1 MNTTE
6 AALRQNFDAY
16 MSAEYLSEEE
26 KALICSVV
34 EHGLAATA
42 AKLGNKSALYDRVE
56 RIRRKRL
63 TRLRKVKDKKLPK
76 YLSEYGGEIFYT
88 VLNEEY
94 PCEGC
99 SNVRECEKGKACDA
113 FREYVAYGGWESP
126 REPTTG
132 AYRLIFELRSGP
144 HMRTCAV

>member
-1 MNTTE
+1 MSREGSIKAISATE

-42 AKLGNKSALYDRVE
+42 AKHGKSALYDRVE

-94 PCEGC
+94 PCENC
-99 SNVRECEKGKACDA
+99 PNTSKCAEGKACDA

-132 AYRLIFELRSGP
+132 AYRLIFEFR
-144 HMRTCAV
+144 